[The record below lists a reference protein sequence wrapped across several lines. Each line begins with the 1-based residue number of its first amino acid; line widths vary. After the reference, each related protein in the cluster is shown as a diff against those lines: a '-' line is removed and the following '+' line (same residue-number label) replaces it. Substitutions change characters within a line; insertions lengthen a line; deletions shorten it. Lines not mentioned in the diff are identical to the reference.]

1 MESPQPLAVLD
12 RASRILEEATSVE
25 EIKNL
30 RDTAEAARTYIRA
43 AKLGLHL
50 QNRAAEIKLQAE
62 RKAGQLLADM
72 KLRGGD
78 RKSNQRQSRLSLER
92 LGVSRNQSK
101 RWQLIASISDLEFKK
116 FVAAKNALGEELT
129 ASGLIEIARKSK
141 ISHRRSS
148 DPADDMHRAPSH
160 TQTDAHPA
168 NELLCELKSHCELL
182 QKALIPIDRGESYVS
197 SGSTRRIL
205 RRLLHDMSRTVAEI
219 EESLDLKPP

>member
-12 RASRILEEATSVE
+12 RASRILEEAKSVE
-25 EIKNL
+25 EIKNV

-62 RKAGQLLADM
+62 RKAGNLLAGM

-78 RKSNQRQSRLSLER
+78 RKSNQRQGRLSLET

-101 RWQLIASISDLEFKK
+101 RWQLIASISDSEFKK

-129 ASGLIEIARKSK
+129 AAGLIEIARKGKGSQRK
-141 ISHRRSS
+141 SS
-148 DPADDMHRAPSH
+148 DTVDVMRCEPSH
-160 TQTDAHPA
+160 TQVDAHPT
-168 NELLCELKSHCELL
+168 NDLLCELKSHCELL
-182 QKALIPIDRGESYVS
+182 QDALIPLDRGESHLS
-197 SGSTRRIL
+197 SDSTRRIL
-205 RRLLHDMSRTVAEI
+205 RRLLQDMSRIVAEI
-219 EESLDLKPP
+219 EESLDLTPP